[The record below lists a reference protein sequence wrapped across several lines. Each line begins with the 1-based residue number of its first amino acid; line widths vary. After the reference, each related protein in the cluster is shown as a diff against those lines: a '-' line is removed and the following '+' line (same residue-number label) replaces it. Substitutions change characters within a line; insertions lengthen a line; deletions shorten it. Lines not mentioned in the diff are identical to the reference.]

1 MNPPNHSGGGR
12 PLPPPARAL
21 ASGMPEG
28 AHAGLWHEKFFDAYT
43 KQKNKQGKEQSW
55 YCDNKLAGEWVA
67 KWFEKWPCLKPDK
80 KCPAVPV
87 GEATQLSVHQKRL
100 KTLRDNILGS
110 DHRDFKT
117 TWHFATGLGNP
128 HPLENGFVWHPT
140 LGVPYL
146 PSSGVKGLLNAW
158 LEWQGIGKKDNY
170 TCACRWLGTPTM
182 AGALIFFDALP
193 IAPVAIGT
201 DVMTPHM
208 GKWYESGA
216 GADPNQGADWQ
227 SIPADWHNPKPITFL
242 VVKKGVFRFMIAPT
256 PRAQGA
262 DVNEAFKQLEG
273 ALEFLGAGAKTAA
286 GYGRMTRI

>member
-1 MNPPNHSGGGR
+1 MSNR
-12 PLPPPARAL
+12 PLPLQARAL
-21 ASGMPEG
+21 PGNRPNG
-28 AHAGLWHEKFFDAYT
+28 AHAGLWHEKFFAAYDASWNC
-43 KQKNKQGKEQSW
+43 KLVDAGKW
-55 YCDNKLAGEWVA
+55 
-67 KWFEKWPCLKPDK
+67 LKHTWRTSTT
-80 KCPAVPV
+80 V

-117 TWHFATGLGNP
+117 TWHFAIGLGNP

-216 GADPNQGADWQ
+216 GADPNQSADWQ

-262 DVNEAFKQLEG
+262 DVNEAFKQLKG
-273 ALEFLGAGAKTAA
+273 ALEFLDAGAKTAA